1 MSKVLPDGIYADM
14 DEDTYHA
21 LPRLSASGICNLL
34 ISPATFWARSW
45 LNAEQ
50 EDADTP
56 ARILGRAAH
65 IARLEPQRFASMY
78 RRKMDKSDM
87 PDGALMTHEDIKE
100 QLRLLGQPA
109 TVGKEGVLDAAKR
122 LEAGGY
128 TGPIWHTAYERW
140 ELEDDF
146 HDQKILLP
154 GDAFDDIIDS
164 AERLHQDPDV
174 SRLFTDGM
182 PEVSVLWT
190 WKGLKWKC
198 RFDWLAKGWITDLKT
213 FENSL
218 GKNLDQCIADAVR
231 YNRYYVQ
238 ARLYW
243 HCYEAIRCDDLI
255 IQDDDETSRAGQLVA
270 GIQSLDVPAEWW
282 WVFTEK
288 KVPNVLARQ
297 FRMTLDAHPHHL
309 YQAPDNESREEFR
322 KKLEKPSAI
331 AMKADAEI
339 DHAAAVYR
347 QCMDVWGADEP
358 WGALVPVG
366 EIGDE
371 DFNPRWLEQ

>member
-1 MSKVLPDGIYADM
+1 MSKSLPDGIYVDM

-34 ISPATFWARSW
+34 ISPATFWAGSW
-45 LNAEQ
+45 MNSNRE
-50 EDADTP
+50 EEDTP

-65 IARLEPQRFASMY
+65 IARLEPGRFASMY
-78 RRKMDKSDM
+78 RRKFDKGDM
-87 PDGALMTHEDIKE
+87 PNGALMTHADIKDE
-100 QLRLLGQPA
+100 LKVLGLPA
-109 TVGKEGVLDAAKR
+109 TVGNEGVLGAAKR
-122 LEAGGY
+122 LEEAGY

-146 HDQKILLP
+146 HDQKTLLP

-164 AERLHQDPDV
+164 AERLRQDPDV
-174 SRLFTDGM
+174 AQLLTDGL

-190 WKGLKWKC
+190 WRGLQWKC
-198 RFDWLAKGWITDLKT
+198 RFDWLAAGWIADLKT
-213 FENSL
+213 FDNSM

-243 HCYEAIRCDDLI
+243 HCYEAIR
-255 IQDDDETSRAGQLVA
+255 AGELPVMGGGDAAEELVD
-270 GIQSLDVPAEWW
+270 GIVGLNTPAEWW
-282 WVFTEK
+282 WIFIEK

-297 FRMTLDAHPHHL
+297 FRMTAEVHPHHL
-309 YQAPDNESREEFR
+309 YQAPSDESREEFR
-322 KKLEKPSAI
+322 KKLEQPSGLAH
-331 AMKADAEI
+331 KADAEI
-339 DHAAAVYR
+339 EHAVGFYR
-347 QCMDVWGADEP
+347 TGMEVWGTTEP
-358 WGALVPVG
+358 WGAINPVG

-371 DFNPRWLEQ
+371 DFNRFWLEE